1 MHKQHEQ
8 TVRGDARRDWV
19 FMKAIV
25 VPYTLEAQWRVRL
38 LLGQAVAVAAAFT
51 WCLQEVSKRAVHP
64 PGWCAP
70 LLVSQPSPDL
80 STSPRA
86 SFGLGV

>member
-25 VPYTLEAQWRVRL
+25 VQYLILSRPSGL

-80 STSPRA
+80 STGPRA